1 MKPVDAWK
9 ARFNAGERYFKFIG
23 GANLRDL
30 PTIERLATLYAL
42 AGAAIVDVAAEP
54 EVVAAAQAGIARA
67 RGWLA
72 EAPVWLSEAHGD
84 GPLPDLDPLVMVS
97 ITLTGDRHTEIAVVE
112 DIMCVKCD
120 RCTPVCP
127 PNSIINGI
135 VADPICTGCGLCLPV
150 CPTDCIT
157 LVQRE
162 THPDA
167 DACWAAGA
175 AALEIHTGA
184 ADQAE
189 MAATRPVAADWQRRG
204 GLLSYSLD
212 GKQLGYPRV
221 LALSRELGEA
231 GVIIQADGKPISGT
245 TGDHSTIPALRLARA
260 IGRLGT
266 GAWVQPAGGANDRT
280 GPLAMRHG
288 VAIAGVGMGS
298 FARKIAKELEA
309 GADAPADWA
318 RAVSAA
324 RALVRTV
331 GSPAVISSKG

>member
-1 MKPVDAWK
+1 MSVDAWQ
-9 ARFNAGERYFKFIG
+9 ARFARGERYFKFIG

-30 PTIERLATLYAL
+30 PTIERLATLYTL
-42 AGAAIVDVAAEP
+42 AGAAIIDVAAEP
-54 EVVAAAQAGIARA
+54 EVVGAARAGIARA
-67 RGWLA
+67 RGWLT
-72 EAPVWLSEAHGD
+72 EAPAWLRTALEGS
-84 GPLPDLDPLVMVS
+84 PLPDLDPLVMVS
-97 ITLTGDRHTEIAVVE
+97 VTLTGDRHTEIAVVE

-127 PNSIINGI
+127 PLSIVNGD
-135 VADPICTGCGLCLPV
+135 VNEPTCTGCGLCLPV
-150 CPTDCIT
+150 CPTECIT

-175 AALEIHTGA
+175 LALEIHTGA

-245 TGDHSTIPALRLARA
+245 TGDRSTIPALRLARA
-260 IGRLGT
+260 VGRLDT

-280 GPLAMRHG
+280 GPLAERHG

-298 FARKIAKELEA
+298 FARRVAKELEA
-309 GADAPADWA
+309 GADASSDWA

-331 GSPAVISSKG
+331 GQPPVLTSKG